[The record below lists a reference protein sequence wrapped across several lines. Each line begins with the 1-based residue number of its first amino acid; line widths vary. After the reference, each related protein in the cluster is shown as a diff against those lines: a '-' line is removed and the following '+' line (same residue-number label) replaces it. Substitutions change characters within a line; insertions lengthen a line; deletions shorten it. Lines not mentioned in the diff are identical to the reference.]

1 MEVTVIIEKDG
12 STTIDV
18 EGAGGRSCEAVTE
31 AITRAL
37 GGEVNS
43 VRHKDEYFAVTEGEG
58 VDTHG

>member
-12 STTIDV
+12 STAVDV
-18 EGAGGRSCEAVTE
+18 GGGVGRAWEAVTE